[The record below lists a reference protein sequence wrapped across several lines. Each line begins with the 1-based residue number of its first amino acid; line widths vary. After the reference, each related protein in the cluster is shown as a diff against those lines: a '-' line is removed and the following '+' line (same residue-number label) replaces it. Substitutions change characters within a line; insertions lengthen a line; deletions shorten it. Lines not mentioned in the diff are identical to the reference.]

1 MEIAVLAL
9 GCFWGPEI
17 KFSKID
23 GIIKTEVGYCG
34 GNSSITTY
42 KEVCTGN
49 TNHAEVV
56 KLDFDE
62 KIITYEKILKIFFQI
77 HDPTTLNSQG
87 PDFGTQYRSEIFYL
101 NDNQKM
107 IAEKVLNEV
116 NERLSGKVVT
126 KISLLKNY
134 CPAEEYHQKY
144 LESLHIPG
152 AIFFDIDENSR
163 KDTALP
169 HMLVDQMSWDKIVS
183 NMGIKKNDE
192 IVIYDNSDVISSC
205 RGWFNFIYYG
215 HDPKLINVLN
225 GGLRKW
231 LKEKKKVTD
240 EISNIDKSD
249 YKGSERKDLVKS
261 KQAIDQ
267 NIDEK
272 IFTLIDARS
281 RERFEGKIPEPR
293 KGLRSGCIKNSF
305 CIPFNDCLNDDKTF
319 KNKDQLKKIFK
330 TSIENLEQKKIVFS
344 CGSGVTACVLALAYS
359 LINDKYLPCIYDGS
373 WAEYGLI

>member
-34 GNSSITTY
+34 GNSSVTTY

-56 KLDFDE
+56 KLDYDE
-62 KIITYEKILKIFFQI
+62 KTITYEKILKIFFQI

-101 NDNQKM
+101 NDNQKI

-144 LESLHIPG
+144 LEK
-152 AIFFDIDENSR
+152 R
-163 KDTALP
+163 
-169 HMLVDQMSWDKIVS
+169 
-183 NMGIKKNDE
+183 
-192 IVIYDNSDVISSC
+192 
-205 RGWFNFIYYG
+205 
-215 HDPKLINVLN
+215 
-225 GGLRKW
+225 
-231 LKEKKKVTD
+231 
-240 EISNIDKSD
+240 
-249 YKGSERKDLVKS
+249 
-261 KQAIDQ
+261 
-267 NIDEK
+267 
-272 IFTLIDARS
+272 
-281 RERFEGKIPEPR
+281 
-293 KGLRSGCIKNSF
+293 
-305 CIPFNDCLNDDKTF
+305 
-319 KNKDQLKKIFK
+319 
-330 TSIENLEQKKIVFS
+330 
-344 CGSGVTACVLALAYS
+344 
-359 LINDKYLPCIYDGS
+359 
-373 WAEYGLI
+373 

>member
-34 GNSSITTY
+34 GNSSVTTY

-62 KIITYEKILKIFFQI
+62 KIISYERILKTFFQI

-101 NDNQKM
+101 NDNQKI

-144 LESLHIPG
+144 LEK
-152 AIFFDIDENSR
+152 R
-163 KDTALP
+163 
-169 HMLVDQMSWDKIVS
+169 
-183 NMGIKKNDE
+183 
-192 IVIYDNSDVISSC
+192 
-205 RGWFNFIYYG
+205 
-215 HDPKLINVLN
+215 
-225 GGLRKW
+225 
-231 LKEKKKVTD
+231 
-240 EISNIDKSD
+240 
-249 YKGSERKDLVKS
+249 
-261 KQAIDQ
+261 
-267 NIDEK
+267 
-272 IFTLIDARS
+272 
-281 RERFEGKIPEPR
+281 
-293 KGLRSGCIKNSF
+293 
-305 CIPFNDCLNDDKTF
+305 
-319 KNKDQLKKIFK
+319 
-330 TSIENLEQKKIVFS
+330 
-344 CGSGVTACVLALAYS
+344 
-359 LINDKYLPCIYDGS
+359 
-373 WAEYGLI
+373 